1 MFESAEDWFDDANL
15 LDDEEESDEE
25 ESDEELEMEGSQIE
39 SEASEVESLH
49 HVSMPAQKRRKVEA
63 VFKQLGTAV
72 IHSRQIL
79 PQDRHLHVAATYPRA
94 DSMWE
99 TCGEATAC
107 EGVGLATVRRL
118 LCEGAHPTAVVEFDG
133 FRKASRSALCEAQE
147 KMAELKAHIDGVLTG
162 QFCYHQALF
171 HGYLFCS
178 KDEVREYAK
187 SFLFDLELYKE
198 SVAVLRAASDVW
210 AGAVPSSRTICS
222 GAILVGRGVVVPDF
236 EVLHAQVAAVPAA
249 KQVPDVEV
257 EKLAEGMQR
266 LAESRVAADKC
277 SKLCCRVAE
286 IDAMEREERPLQEAR
301 AKEKARLAKEKA
313 RLEKEARALEATRAR
328 EALVQELIRT
338 REATPAGKS
347 QMELTWCNACQVKLP
362 MSEFS
367 QNQLRKGRSRR
378 CALCIAQNKPVVLQL
393 ANHIARSTS
402 FSMGLGQLPGRW
414 TEHSPGFVQ
423 VHGMGERV
431 SPWLTFDACSGAWK
445 FPPGL
450 MQFLRDAGFQKPTT
464 LQAYAWPSL
473 MQGKD
478 MIAITASGQGKS
490 LSYLLPSYIKLKR
503 AESEGRLRRNG
514 IATLVIVATR
524 EQSQQILSESDRF
537 GRPADI
543 TTACVC
549 GDALAMF
556 AHPSPQCLVATP
568 NQLKVIQRSIDLS
581 GCIYLVLDKL
591 DQMLELDFASPVLQ
605 FCRTLPPIRQT
616 VVYAASWS
624 GNLQSVATQVT
635 KAALRIQVDSFRG
648 GPVWF

>member
-1 MFESAEDWFDDANL
+1 MFESVEDWFDDANL
-15 LDDEEESDEE
+15 LDDEEESE
-25 ESDEELEMEGSQIE
+25 EELEMEEGSQIE

-63 VFKQLGTAV
+63 VFKELGTAV
-72 IHSRQIL
+72 MHSRQIL
-79 PQDRHLHVAATYPRA
+79 PQDRHLHVAATYPCA

-99 TCGEATAC
+99 TCSEATAC
-107 EGVGLATVRRL
+107 EGVGVATVRRL
-118 LCEGAHPTAVVEFDG
+118 LCEGAHPTAGVEIEG
-133 FRKASRSALCEAQE
+133 FRKVSRSALREAQE

-178 KDEVREYAK
+178 KEEVREYAK

-210 AGAVPSSRTICS
+210 SGAVPSSRTICS
-222 GAILVGRGVVVPDF
+222 GAILVGHGVVVPDF
-236 EVLHAQVAAVPAA
+236 EVLHARVAAVPAA

-257 EKLAEGMQR
+257 EKLAEGMQQ
-266 LAESRVAADKC
+266 LAESREAAEKC
-277 SKLCCRVAE
+277 SKLCCREAE
-286 IDAMEREERPLQEAR
+286 IDAMRREERPLQEAR

-313 RLEKEARALEATRAR
+313 REKARLAKEARALEATRAR
-328 EALVQELIRT
+328 EALVQELIRASK
-338 REATPAGKS
+338 ATSAGTS
-347 QMELTWCNACQVKLP
+347 QRELTWCNACQVKLP
-362 MSEFS
+362 ISEFS

-378 CALCIAQNKPVVLQL
+378 CALCIAQNQPVVLQL
-393 ANHIARSTS
+393 ANHIAQSTS

-414 TEHSPGFVQ
+414 TEHFSGFVE
-423 VHGMGERV
+423 VHGVGERV

-450 MQFLRDAGFQKPTT
+450 MQFLRDAGFQKPTA

-478 MIAITASGQGKS
+478 MIAIAASGQGKS

-514 IATLVIVATR
+514 IATLLIVATR
-524 EQSQQILSESDRF
+524 EQCQQILSDSDRF

-549 GDALAMF
+549 EDALAMF

-568 NQLKVIQRSIDLS
+568 KQLKVIQRSIDLS

-624 GNLQSVATQVT
+624 GHLQSVATQVT
-635 KAALRIQVDSFRG
+635 KAALRIQVDSSGG
-648 GPVWF
+648 GPVWI